1 MSFQDPQQL
10 PDLSFPAGTTVC
22 HTTWAALIAAL
33 RATNSVWKRRWPM
46 KRSATERP
54 LAMTKTIEP
63 ASSVG
68 NGLEVAGQAPFEATP
83 ARSLAERVRAH
94 SGALCDEASGSSAA
108 RVSCWYESRP
118 ARRAIRRFAFVGF
131 SGKPLIVPR
140 RGLPPTL
147 AQAGQP
153 PSRRPSAAP

>member
-1 MSFQDPQQL
+1 
-10 PDLSFPAGTTVC
+10 
-22 HTTWAALIAAL
+22 
-33 RATNSVWKRRWPM
+33 
-46 KRSATERP
+46 
-54 LAMTKTIEP
+54 MTKMIEP
-63 ASSVG
+63 VSSVG

-140 RGLPPTL
+140 RGLTPYSCPGGAAALTPPVRRPIASADLVNFAGSGSISVATTL
-147 AQAGQP
+147 AKRFCTG
-153 PSRRPSAAP
+153 SGVSSTTAALGLPG